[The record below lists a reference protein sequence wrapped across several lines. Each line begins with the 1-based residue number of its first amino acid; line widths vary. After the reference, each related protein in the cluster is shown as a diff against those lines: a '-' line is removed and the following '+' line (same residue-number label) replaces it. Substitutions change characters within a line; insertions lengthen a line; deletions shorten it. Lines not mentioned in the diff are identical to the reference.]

1 MYILHGDVGAACK
14 GGKSARKKKKKK
26 KETKLVTKRTKAKL
40 TSGPLMT
47 RWHLLIILPRQ

>member
-1 MYILHGDVGAACK
+1 MYILHGDVGAARK
-14 GGKSARKKKKKK
+14 GGKSARKKKKK
-26 KETKLVTKRTKAKL
+26 KETKLVTKRTNAKL